1 MKRTIS
7 LFNANAQVPN
17 KPQLGLR
24 QARGFSL
31 IELMVALSVLG
42 IVTAIAVPSFN
53 EAKLSMSLRSNANN
67 LVASIQL
74 ARSEAIKSNS
84 TVRLCASDNG
94 TSCQGAWQ
102 DGWIVLNAANS
113 VIQHQQA
120 ITPGYMLIEAN
131 ALTTLNFSPTGIGA
145 TQASLT
151 VCRQTPTVGSQ
162 ERVIAVSVTG
172 KPSVRK
178 TTQGTCGS

>member
-17 KPQLGLR
+17 KPQLGLL

-74 ARSEAIKSNS
+74 ARSEAIKTNS
-84 TVRLCASDNG
+84 TVRLCASDDGEGCDETWSN
-94 TSCQGAWQ
+94 
-102 DGWIVLNAANS
+102 GWIIINAADK
-113 VIQHQQA
+113 VIQYQQA
-120 ITPGYMLIEAN
+120 ITTGYNLTEAN
-131 ALTTLNFSPTGIGA
+131 GLTTLNFRPTGIGA
-145 TQASLT
+145 TQARLT
-151 VCRQTPTVGSQ
+151 LCRKTPSVGSQ
-162 ERVIAVSVTG
+162 EREISVSVTG
-172 KPSVRK
+172 KPSVKK
-178 TTQGTCGS
+178 TTAGACS